1 MDDQHPIQNVPD
13 LVDFVCGALNPQ
25 LRRHLHT
32 ARTSDLEEPCHR
44 FDVVVIDPQRWTMM
58 PRPNCV
64 EGRRAAIG
72 CLLIQLVVQCIV
84 DDASAPQASHLVTE
98 MLDASRDFSGRT
110 FQGNLRDGW
119 L

>member
-13 LVDFVCGALNPQ
+13 LVDLGCGALDPQ

-44 FDVVVIDPQRWTMM
+44 FDVVVIDLQRWTMM

-72 CLLIQLVVQCIV
+72 PLLIQLVVQCVV
-84 DDASAPQASHLVTE
+84 DDVFAVQAVQLLTE
-98 MLDASRDFSGRT
+98 MLDACRDFVWQEFPG
-110 FQGNLRDGW
+110 
-119 L
+119 

>member
-13 LVDFVCGALNPQ
+13 LVDLGCGALNPQ

-72 CLLIQLVVQCIV
+72 PLLIQLVVQCVV
-84 DDASAPQASHLVTE
+84 DDVFAIQAVQLVTE
-98 MLDASRDFSGRT
+98 ILDACRDLFWQEFPG
-110 FQGNLRDGW
+110 
-119 L
+119 

>member
-13 LVDFVCGALNPQ
+13 LVDLVCGALNPQ

-72 CLLIQLVVQCIV
+72 RLLIQLVVQCVV
-84 DDASAPQASHLVTE
+84 DDASAIQAFQLVTE
-98 MLDASRDFSGRT
+98 MLDACRDFFWQEFPG
-110 FQGNLRDGW
+110 
-119 L
+119 

>member
-13 LVDFVCGALNPQ
+13 LVDLGCGALNPQ

-72 CLLIQLVVQCIV
+72 RLLIQFVVQYVV
-84 DDASAPQASHLVTE
+84 DDVFVIQALQLVTE
-98 MLDASRDFSGRT
+98 ILDACRDFFWQEFPG
-110 FQGNLRDGW
+110 
-119 L
+119 

>member
-13 LVDFVCGALNPQ
+13 LVDLGCGALNPQ
-25 LRRHLHT
+25 LWSHLHT

-72 CLLIQLVVQCIV
+72 RLLIQLVVQCVV
-84 DDASAPQASHLVTE
+84 DDVFAIQAVQLVTE
-98 MLDASRDFSGRT
+98 ILDACRDFFWQEFPG
-110 FQGNLRDGW
+110 
-119 L
+119 

>member
-13 LVDFVCGALNPQ
+13 LVDLGCGALDPQ
-25 LRRHLHT
+25 LRSHLHT

-72 CLLIQLVVQCIV
+72 RLLIQLVVQCVV
-84 DDASAPQASHLVTE
+84 DDVFVIQALQLITE
-98 MLDASRDFSGRT
+98 ILDVCRAFFWQEFPG
-110 FQGNLRDGW
+110 
-119 L
+119 

>member
-13 LVDFVCGALNPQ
+13 LVDLGCGALDPQ
-25 LRRHLHT
+25 LRSHLHT

-72 CLLIQLVVQCIV
+72 PLLIQLVVQCVV
-84 DDASAPQASHLVTE
+84 DDVFAVQAVQLLTE
-98 MLDASRDFSGRT
+98 MLDACRDFFWQKFPG
-110 FQGNLRDGW
+110 
-119 L
+119 